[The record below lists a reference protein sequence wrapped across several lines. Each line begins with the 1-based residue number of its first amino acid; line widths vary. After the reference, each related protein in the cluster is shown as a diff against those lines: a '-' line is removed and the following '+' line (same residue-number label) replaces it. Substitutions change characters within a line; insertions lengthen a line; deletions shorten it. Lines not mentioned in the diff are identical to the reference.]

1 MRECLS
7 LCAWRGGERECKRE
21 SDGVEFPQ
29 KKKNE
34 VRGEEGKKLTPQPLV
49 LVSPTG
55 SFFPLHS
62 LSLSLCFFQ
71 GAVKH
76 RLACPLGAH
85 AGAERQRVERLL
97 GERERERRRERTIS
111 SIICPRTS
119 LLAPPS
125 TPPFKMER
133 ALSSLRSSHSSA
145 NLAAAAAPQPAR

>member
-1 MRECLS
+1 

-62 LSLSLCFFQ
+62 LSLCVSFREQLSTDSPVRS
-71 GAVKH
+71 ALT
-76 RLACPLGAH
+76 RA
-85 AGAERQRVERLL
+85 QRD
-97 GERERERRRERTIS
+97 RESRDFWENGKEKEEES
-111 SIICPRTS
+111 G
-119 LLAPPS
+119 PS
-125 TPPFKMER
+125 VP
-133 ALSSLRSSHSSA
+133 SSA
-145 NLAAAAAPQPAR
+145 RGLPF